1 MGFYIHFISPQLILT
16 IIPRKMDSLGPVT
29 VTGLITNTVS
39 VPHCNVIFAVLV
51 TSALTSYQVT
61 SQPNPAGVGR
71 HSLQGVTTPHSTSP
85 CEGWWSRGCSW

>member
-29 VTGLITNTVS
+29 VTGLITNTVR

-51 TSALTSYQVT
+51 TSALTS
-61 SQPNPAGVGR
+61 
-71 HSLQGVTTPHSTSP
+71 
-85 CEGWWSRGCSW
+85 

>member
-39 VPHCNVIFAVLV
+39 VPHCNVICSPCYISSDLLPSYL
-51 TSALTSYQVT
+51 TTKPGRCRSPQSA
-61 SQPNPAGVGR
+61 GR
-71 HSLQGVTTPHSTSP
+71 HHTTLNLAV
-85 CEGWWSRGCSW
+85 